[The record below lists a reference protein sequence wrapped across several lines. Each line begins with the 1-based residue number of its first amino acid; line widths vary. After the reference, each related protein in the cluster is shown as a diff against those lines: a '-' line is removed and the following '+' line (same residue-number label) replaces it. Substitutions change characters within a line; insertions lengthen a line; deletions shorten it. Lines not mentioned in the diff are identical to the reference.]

1 MDIFGVGGNELLIIF
16 VLAVVILGPERL
28 VRSARQMGRHV
39 RNIKAYFR
47 SLTDELKAEIDLMDE
62 LKDLNEVKR
71 DLLK

>member
-28 VRSARQMGRHV
+28 VRSVRQMGRHV